1 VPSELPNMVASC
13 AAFPSGK
20 LFYYGLYFNMF
31 GLFLIFFQWNFF
43 FRWKL
48 RDKRKRMIVILFLDF
63 LVQPR
68 ERFLLSFG
76 APAQQLPSYL
86 VVA

>member
-1 VPSELPNMVASC
+1 MVASC